1 VAVIAIVRPF
11 LLTLSVL
18 LTGAA
23 IVVATRRLIAT
34 HGHEGEE
41 IRRYRMT
48 RIAVILLALIV
59 PVNVFLVGRV
69 ADSIV
74 AALSFALLVMGGL
87 CLHQGEAN
95 R

>member
-1 VAVIAIVRPF
+1 MAIVRPL

-18 LTGAA
+18 LTGLA
-23 IVVATRRLIAT
+23 IVVAVRQLRATR
-34 HGHEGEE
+34 GQEGDE
-41 IRRYRMT
+41 IRRYRTT